1 MAGFVKEGISKTERE
16 INSFYIVTFTRVIIA
31 WILSIRIL
39 SIRALIDYEMLIQGH
54 RSSLKT

>member
-1 MAGFVKEGISKTERE
+1 VAGFVKEGISKTERE